1 MLLFT
6 SSSRN
11 HIKKSMSDRPSQL
24 SELSISSKHT
34 RSSNSDITTDNSNK
48 RSSLSFHLWDSILSR
63 STSKSMTIKITQKN
77 SPIQTSSCPQS
88 SLISNLQLPEQARCL
103 YNYNAIEQDEICVHR
118 GEYVQILTV
127 NQDNRWFV
135 CRNINRTSRNI
146 KGWLPGFV
154 LGLKYPN
161 NNLSSLPTSSL
172 SSNNLNHL

>member
-1 MLLFT
+1 
-6 SSSRN
+6 
-11 HIKKSMSDRPSQL
+11 MSDRSSQS
-24 SELSISSKHT
+24 SELSTSPKHT
-34 RSSNSDITTDNSNK
+34 RLSNSDITTDNSNK
-48 RSSLSFHLWDSILSR
+48 RSSLAFHLFDSILSR
-63 STSKSMTIKITQKN
+63 STSSKSMAIKITQNK
-77 SPIQTSSCPQS
+77 SSIQTSSSSSSSCPQA

-103 YNYNAIEQDEICVHR
+103 YNYNAIEQDELCVHR

-135 CRNINRTSRNI
+135 RRNVNKTSRNI

-154 LGLKYPN
+154 LGLKYPT

>member
-1 MLLFT
+1 MLLF
-6 SSSRN
+6 RN
-11 HIKKSMSDRPSQL
+11 HIKKSMSDRPSQS
-24 SELSISSKHT
+24 SELSTSPKHT
-34 RSSNSDITTDNSNK
+34 RLSNLDITTDNSNK
-48 RSSLSFHLWDSILSR
+48 RSSLSFHLFDSILSR
-63 STSKSMTIKITQKN
+63 STSKSMTIKITRKK
-77 SPIQTSSCPQS
+77 SPVQTSSSSSCPHS
-88 SLISNLQLPEQARCL
+88 SLLSNLQLPEQARCL
-103 YNYNAIEQDEICVHR
+103 YNYNAMNQDEICVYR

-135 CRNINRTSRNI
+135 RRNVNRTSRNI